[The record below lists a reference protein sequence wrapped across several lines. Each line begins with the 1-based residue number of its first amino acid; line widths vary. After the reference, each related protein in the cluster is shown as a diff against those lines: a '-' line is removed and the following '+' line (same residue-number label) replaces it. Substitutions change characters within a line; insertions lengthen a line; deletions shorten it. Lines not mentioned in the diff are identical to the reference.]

1 METEKKQKLL
11 PYFAFLYSK
20 QVNPEK
26 YESVDNMEEWSS
38 LIESDEETLSKI
50 NQVVEELTDE
60 DWNIIESR
68 YNDEFKKADTKNT
81 VAQFAKNG
89 AKLDTLK
96 KLSSYKSEGKKCKC
110 GCELV
115 VTKEEG
121 GKLVSKCACGC
132 ESKKLPKKKV
142 GGIIDEEKFDESF
155 KKFSNKWERRSKS
168 NKIKKFKE

>member
-96 KLSSYKSEGKKCKC
+96 KLSLISSISIAYIEIVNNVKNRNNFIN
-110 GCELV
+110 
-115 VTKEEG
+115 
-121 GKLVSKCACGC
+121 
-132 ESKKLPKKKV
+132 
-142 GGIIDEEKFDESF
+142 III
-155 KKFSNKWERRSKS
+155 N
-168 NKIKKFKE
+168 

>member
-68 YNDEFKKADTKNT
+68 YNDEFKKADTKNA

-96 KLSSYKSEGKKCKC
+96 KLSSYKSGGKKCKC

-115 VTKEEG
+115 VSKEEG

-142 GGIIDEEKFDESF
+142 GGIIDEEKFWTDYLLLYYYSF
-155 KKFSNKWERRSKS
+155 WNHL
-168 NKIKKFKE
+168 IYKEN

>member
-60 DWNIIESR
+60 D
-68 YNDEFKKADTKNT
+68 
-81 VAQFAKNG
+81 
-89 AKLDTLK
+89 
-96 KLSSYKSEGKKCKC
+96 YK
-110 GCELV
+110 
-115 VTKEEG
+115 
-121 GKLVSKCACGC
+121 
-132 ESKKLPKKKV
+132 
-142 GGIIDEEKFDESF
+142 D
-155 KKFSNKWERRSKS
+155 
-168 NKIKKFKE
+168 

>member
-96 KLSSYKSEGKKCKC
+96 KLSSYKSGGKKCKC

-115 VTKEEG
+115 VSKEEG

-142 GGIIDEEKFDESF
+142 SGIIDEEKFDESF